1 MPGRAGK
8 STERRCLFETNLG
21 YREVRATPQSVR
33 AGPTVVEVFEMRI
46 GASLTLFT
54 VGAILGL
61 AVHVDTSVINVNLIG
76 LILMLV
82 AIVGFALSPAARS
95 IQRRTT
101 VTVPGDD
108 AGRTA
113 GQETVEEPDGQ
124 PVAHPKWASRTVAV
138 ASRPDDADRRAGQ
151 RGSRSWPSAG

>member
-1 MPGRAGK
+1 MPRRAGK
-8 STERRCLFETNLG
+8 FTERTCLFESNHG
-21 YREVRATPQSVR
+21 YREARATPQSVR

-95 IQRRTT
+95 IQRRTM
-101 VTVPGDD
+101 VTVPGSS
-108 AGRTA
+108 AGTTEA
-113 GQETVEEPDGQ
+113 QEADENADGQ
-124 PVAHPKWASRTVAV
+124 AVDHPKWASRTVV
-138 ASRPDDADRRAGQ
+138 SRPDDADRRAGQ
-151 RGSRSWPSAG
+151 RGNRSWPSAG